1 VLIVA
6 DEIIPHIGQSINPC
20 EGNLEDLNMTRD
32 STTLGRIM
40 ISPRAM
46 ATIAAQAAIQSYG
59 VVGMTSKNIMDG
71 IADIL
76 TRDPRHGVDIDVI
89 DDELVIDLYIIIEY
103 GTRIASV
110 ATSVANGVQYQLER
124 AVGLRVA
131 AVNVHV
137 QGLRISHTD

>member
-1 VLIVA
+1 MKR
-6 DEIIPHIGQSINPC
+6 E
-20 EGNLEDLNMTRD
+20 
-32 STTLGRIM
+32 TTSLGRIM
-40 ISPRAM
+40 ISPKAM

-59 VVGMTSKNIMDG
+59 VVGMASKNIVDG
-71 IADIL
+71 IAGIL
-76 TRDPRHGVDIDVI
+76 VRDPRHGVDVRVVDEELIIDI
-89 DDELVIDLYIIIEY
+89 FIIVEY

-137 QGLRISHTD
+137 QGLRISSTD

>member
-1 VLIVA
+1 
-6 DEIIPHIGQSINPC
+6 
-20 EGNLEDLNMTRD
+20 MTRD
-32 STTLGRIM
+32 TTTLGRIM

-46 ATIAAQAAIQSYG
+46 ATIAAQAALQSYG

-76 TRDPRHGVDIDVI
+76 TRDPRHGVDIDVV
-89 DDELVIDLYIIIEY
+89 DDELVIDLYIIVEY

-137 QGLRISHTD
+137 QGLRISNTD